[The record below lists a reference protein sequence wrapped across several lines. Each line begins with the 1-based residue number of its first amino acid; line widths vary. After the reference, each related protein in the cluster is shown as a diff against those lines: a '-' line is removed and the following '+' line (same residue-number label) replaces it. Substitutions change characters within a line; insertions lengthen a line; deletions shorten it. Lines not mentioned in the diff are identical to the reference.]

1 MLPAL
6 EEKLKSVF
14 GYDQFRSG
22 QKDIVEKILRKEN
35 VLAVMPTGAG
45 KSLCYQL
52 PAIISD
58 YSTIIVSPIVS
69 LINNQAAGLKAHGI
83 EVSAIH
89 SNKEREDNIL
99 EWKKFTSG
107 QSKIL
112 YLSQE
117 WLMQDR
123 MLS

>member
-83 EVSAIH
+83 
-89 SNKEREDNIL
+89 
-99 EWKKFTSG
+99 
-107 QSKIL
+107 
-112 YLSQE
+112 
-117 WLMQDR
+117 
-123 MLS
+123 